1 MCDAL
6 GNRATANQLTLTGL
20 TWELCFQVI
29 PCLGVIDLFVAVQEM
44 AG

>member
-6 GNRATANQLTLTGL
+6 GNRATANQLTVTGL
-20 TWELCFQVI
+20 TWELCFQVN
-29 PCLGVIDLFVAVQEM
+29 PCSRVIDLFATVQEM